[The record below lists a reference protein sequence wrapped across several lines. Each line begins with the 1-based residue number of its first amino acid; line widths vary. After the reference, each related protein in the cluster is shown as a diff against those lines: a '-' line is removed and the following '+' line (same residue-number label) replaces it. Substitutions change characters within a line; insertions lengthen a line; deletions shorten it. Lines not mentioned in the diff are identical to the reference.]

1 MTQIPAK
8 KSTVSQGTPLVKK
21 KNLRRSSRS
30 RSRNRYSRRSTP
42 PRSLTSQI
50 VKTDSVDK
58 VLPNTVRRSV
68 GNVVKENSVPPENHS
83 LQTSMKFHGTTFDT
97 EKSMKLSNYL
107 VDHPY
112 ILTFIHLLM
121 CVLYAFIIYKVVNY
135 FGVDRFVMKHWT
147 QWSKKIRS
155 NFSP

>member
-1 MTQIPAK
+1 MSIYKMTRSARMRDDPLNSLTPKLEVSPRKSANQIKNTLFGSDRIKPSSTLSLNLGNDEQKMTQIPAK

-83 LQTSMKFHGTTFDT
+83 L
-97 EKSMKLSNYL
+97 
-107 VDHPY
+107 
-112 ILTFIHLLM
+112 
-121 CVLYAFIIYKVVNY
+121 
-135 FGVDRFVMKHWT
+135 
-147 QWSKKIRS
+147 
-155 NFSP
+155 